1 MAIAVGDMVGPYRI
15 TDRLG
20 QGGMATV
27 FRAYHPNLDRY
38 VAIKVMHPALKEDPT
53 FLARFT
59 REAQI
64 IAKLEHP
71 SIVPIYDY
79 AEHQGEPYLVMKFIE
94 GETLKARLSRE
105 PLNLDETLRTMSAV
119 AEALTYAH
127 ERGILHRDVKPSNIL
142 LERSIIPYLA
152 DFGLARMA
160 SAGESTLSQDQ
171 MLGTPQYI
179 SPEQAQGV
187 KDLTGATDVYSLG
200 VVLYELVV
208 GRVPFNA
215 DTPYAIVHDHIFS
228 PLPMPSKVNPQ
239 VPAPVERVL
248 LKGLAKDRA
257 DRYATPTQMID
268 AFREAVRES
277 NMTELSA
284 GKYRVPAGAPMAYGA
299 SSGGG
304 SVGTPPIIP
313 SPMGFAA
320 SPESAAMA
328 QAATQHLARQQRRR
342 SLWMLGGFALLIL
355 TCLSGMIIVV
365 SSLATANQEGLFAA
379 PAIGTPVSSN
389 PTLNPTKDDSAASA
403 ATGPATEAPS
413 EAATGGTSTASAA
426 TPGTATGTPNTPTS
440 TPAGSES
447 DLLDFGTDVP
457 VPTAEATIGA
467 TPFALLSVSA
477 AQKLVSDNPTDPAAH
492 FELFLALS
500 RDTRVLQKTQELIQG
515 QQEFQTGM
523 GLIAASHDSTE
534 AIQMARNL
542 AYTPGSGITPV
553 YLYAEAYAMGAGK
566 DPAIRNEA
574 GQYLYNFAQ
583 GMVKNNKRDTSA
595 VSRLV
600 QQVQGM
606 KAAPLFAF
614 AALALYNIGDTANS
628 AKAMDQAVT
637 LDTNKVAEVR
647 LIQGI
652 LDVDQNDLSDAQTE
666 FAAVLAAPNAPDW
679 AINVVKQLTAQNK

>member
-1 MAIAVGDMVGPYRI
+1 MSIAVGDTVGPYRI
-15 TDRLG
+15 SDRLG

-38 VAIKVMHPALKEDPT
+38 VAIKVLHPALKEDPN

-79 AEHQGEPYLVMKFIE
+79 AEHLGEPYLVMKFIE

-105 PLNLDETLRTMSAV
+105 PLNLDETLRTMTAV
-119 AEALTYAH
+119 AEALSYAH

-142 LERSIIPYLA
+142 LERGVTPYLA

-239 VPAPVERVL
+239 VPSAVERVL

-257 DRYATPTQMID
+257 DRYATPTQMIE

-284 GKYRVPAGAPMAYGA
+284 GKYRVPVGVPFATGTSSPMG
-299 SSGGG
+299 SGG
-304 SVGTPPIIP
+304 TPAIP
-313 SPMGFAA
+313 SPMAFTA
-320 SPESAAMA
+320 SPEATAMA
-328 QAATQHLARQQRRR
+328 QAATQHLERQQRRR
-342 SLWMLGGFALLIL
+342 SLWVLGGFTLLIL
-355 TCLSGMIIVV
+355 TCLGGLIIVV
-365 SSLATANQEGLFAA
+365 SSFATANQEGLFAA
-379 PAIGTPVSSN
+379 PAIVTQVSV
-389 PTLNPTKDDSAASA
+389 NPTKSSTIAVPQAATAASTASSIGA
-403 ATGPATEAPS
+403 ATG
-413 EAATGGTSTASAA
+413 AATADNSTVA
-426 TPGTATGTPNTPTS
+426 PTATQVEP
-440 TPAGSES
+440 
-447 DLLDFGTDVP
+447 LDIGTDVP
-457 VPTAEATIGA
+457 VPSVQATADA
-467 TPFALLSVSA
+467 TPFAVLSVEA
-477 AQKLVSDNPTDPAAH
+477 AQALVDANPTDPATH

-500 RDTRVLQKTQELIQG
+500 RDNRVLQKAQELVKG

-523 GLIAASHDSTE
+523 RLIAASADSTE
-534 AIQMARNL
+534 AIQMARTM
-542 AYTPGSGITPV
+542 AFTQGSGITPV
-553 YLYAEAYAMGAGK
+553 FLYAEAFAMGAGK
-566 DPAIRNEA
+566 DPSIRNEA
-574 GQYLYNFAQ
+574 GQYVFRFAQ
-583 GMVKNNKRDTSA
+583 SVKNNKRDTSA

-600 QQVQGM
+600 ETIQSM
-606 KAAPLFAF
+606 KSAPLFAF

-628 AKAMDQAVT
+628 AKAMTQAGT
-637 LDTNKVAEVR
+637 LDGKLAEVH

-652 LDVDQNDLSDAQTE
+652 LDANQNKSADAQTE
-666 FAAVLAAPNAPDW
+666 IAAALAAPNAPDW
-679 AINVVKQLTAQNK
+679 VVNVAKQLSAHAS